1 MILAKMLYFFKGA
14 WRNICQCPLLCLAAV
29 GTVAVSLMM
38 VAFFGVIFFNFEQLT
53 SHWGQQVQLK
63 IFLEKAPNDTLLAE
77 WRRKIEACPEV
88 ESVNLVS
95 SAEAL
100 ERFRKRLGKKADL
113 LEGLGEDLLPASLE
127 IGLKAPYRNS
137 SGVAAV
143 AETLRQHKEFSDMRH
158 GGEWLNRFDSLV
170 SLLKLA
176 AVILGGFLLFAT
188 IFMIANTIK
197 LTLYA
202 RRDELEI
209 MTLVGGTSLF
219 IKMPYIIEGAVQGLL
234 GGLLAVGG
242 AYLIFRTFL
251 HDNLVTLLMTMGVG
265 EVMFL
270 PTGFQWGLVSAGML
284 LGVLGSLPPLRKFV
298 RMRA

>member
-1 MILAKMLYFFKGA
+1 
-14 WRNICQCPLLCLAAV
+14 
-29 GTVAVSLMM
+29 
-38 VAFFGVIFFNFEQLT
+38 
-53 SHWGQQVQLK
+53 
-63 IFLEKAPNDTLLAE
+63 
-77 WRRKIEACPEV
+77 
-88 ESVNLVS
+88 
-95 SAEAL
+95 
-100 ERFRKRLGKKADL
+100 
-113 LEGLGEDLLPASLE
+113 
-127 IGLKAPYRNS
+127 
-137 SGVAAV
+137 
-143 AETLRQHKEFSDMRH
+143 MRH

-242 AYLIFRTFL
+242 AYLIFKTFL
-251 HDNLVTLLMTMGVG
+251 HDNLVTLLMTMGVR

-270 PTGFQWGLVSAGML
+270 PSGFQWGLVSAGML
-284 LGVLGSLPPLRKFV
+284 LGVFGSLPPLRKFV

>member
-1 MILAKMLYFFKGA
+1 MILGKMLYFFKGA
-14 WRNICQCPLLCLAAV
+14 WRNMCQCPLLCLASV

-38 VAFFGVIFFNFEQLT
+38 VAFFCVIFFNFEQLT
-53 SHWGQQVQLK
+53 SHWGEQVQLK
-63 IFLEKAPNDTLLAE
+63 IFLEKTPSDILLAE
-77 WRRKIEACPEV
+77 WRKKIEACPEV
-88 ESVNLVS
+88 ESVALVS
-95 SAEAL
+95 PAEAL
-100 ERFRKRLGKKADL
+100 ERFRKRLGKNADL
-113 LEGLGEDLLPASLE
+113 LDGLGADLLPASLE
-127 IGLKAPYRNS
+127 VGLKAPYRNR

-143 AETLRQHKEFSDMRH
+143 AETLRQHREFSDMRH
-158 GGEWLNRFDSLV
+158 GGEWLNRFDSLI

-176 AVILGGFLLFAT
+176 AFILGGFLLFAT

-242 AYLIFRTFL
+242 AYLIFRAFL

-265 EVMFL
+265 DVMFL
-270 PTGFQWGLVSAGML
+270 PTRFQWGLVIAGML
-284 LGVLGSLPPLRKFV
+284 LGVLGSLSPLRKFV
-298 RMRA
+298 RMRS